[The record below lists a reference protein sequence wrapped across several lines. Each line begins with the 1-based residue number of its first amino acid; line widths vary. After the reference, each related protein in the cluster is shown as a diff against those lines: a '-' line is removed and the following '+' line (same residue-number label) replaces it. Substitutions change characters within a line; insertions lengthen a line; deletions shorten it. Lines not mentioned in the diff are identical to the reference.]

1 LCSSVW
7 TGAVKKKKNIS
18 EKKQSSLRFLNK
30 SGIREN
36 ALTCSKTFRAG
47 KFTRVG
53 EDFMDEVKADVA
65 AFVRDLRVLRNPT
78 TLHTPLPLLGQF
90 ATGALMDAVQNALDQ
105 YIGRI
110 IQNKVQKQPSCGCTL
125 SRTR

>member
-1 LCSSVW
+1 MNEA
-7 TGAVKKKKNIS
+7 T
-18 EKKQSSLRFLNK
+18 LRFVNE
-30 SGIREN
+30 SAIREH
-36 ALTCSKTFRAG
+36 ALKCSKQFRAG

-53 EDFMDEVKADVA
+53 EDFMDEVKAVVA
-65 AFVRDLRVLRNPT
+65 AFVRDLRVLRNNT
-78 TLHTPLPLLGQF
+78 TVHEPLERGELQF
-90 ATGALMDAVQNALDQ
+90 ATGALMDATQDALNQ